1 MKKEDKDRLLKQLSK
16 SSEGIA
22 LKEYLEETINK
33 MTDIFTITSYEELIG
48 KQIAIKLIK
57 ETFRFLDLLS
67 EENPQKSG
75 NQYV

>member
-33 MTDIFTITSYEELIG
+33 MTDIFTINSYEELIG